1 MPLYVIERETPGA
14 GDMTD
19 EQSRQS
25 VLASLEVLEEM
36 GDEIQW
42 VQSYVVED
50 KIYCIYFATDERL
63 IRKHAAKLGV
73 PTNRISEVRHMM
85 DPRGATRPPCS
96 VEEIGAA

>member
-1 MPLYVIERETPGA
+1 MPLYVIEREITGV

-42 VQSYVVED
+42 VQSYIVED
-50 KIYCIYFATDERL
+50 KIYCIYFATDENL
-63 IRKHAAKLGV
+63 IREHATKLGV
-73 PTNRISEVRHMM
+73 PADRVSEVRRMM
-85 DPRGATRPPCS
+85 GPDGASKPPCHPAAL
-96 VEEIGAA
+96 GAG